1 MDRAVADDAEGVA
14 YVDARLVGSAQPRGP
29 RVTTTAALPQEQR
42 PMATDTTTVWA
53 LVFAIQFLI
62 AAELA
67 AVWSFR
73 RFGAQRTWIVF
84 VPVLLLAGFLAA
96 YQVTLLLPNL
106 L

>member
-1 MDRAVADDAEGVA
+1 
-14 YVDARLVGSAQPRGP
+14 
-29 RVTTTAALPQEQR
+29 
-42 PMATDTTTVWA
+42 MATDTTTVWA

-67 AVWSFR
+67 AVWAFR

-96 YQVTLLLPNL
+96 NQVTLLLPNL